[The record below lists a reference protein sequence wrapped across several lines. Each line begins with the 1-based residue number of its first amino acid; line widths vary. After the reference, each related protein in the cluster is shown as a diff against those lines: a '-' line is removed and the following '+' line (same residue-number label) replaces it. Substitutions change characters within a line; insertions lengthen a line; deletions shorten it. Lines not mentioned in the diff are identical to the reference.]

1 MLRATAMVALFCFSI
16 VRVALLAMRC
26 LLRKMAR
33 IALYG
38 LLFLYF
44 LLGSGTAHWFA
55 HLCEHYEA

>member
-1 MLRATAMVALFCFSI
+1 MLRATVMVALFYFSI

-33 IALYG
+33 IATG

>member
-1 MLRATAMVALFCFSI
+1 MLRATVMVALFYFSI

-33 IALYG
+33 IATG

-44 LLGSGTAHWFA
+44 LLGSGTAHWFV